1 MEALFAMDG
10 YVVPPK
16 EAQRDKVSG
25 CVESGVSSVFVV
37 YWKVVN

>member
-1 MEALFAMDG
+1 VEALIAVDG

-25 CVESGVSSVFVV
+25 CVESGVSIVFVV
-37 YWKVVN
+37 YWEVVN